1 MRAQSLPT
9 LLHRLDPGAAALG
22 LQMAIAGTGAYFFSQ
37 YLRLQYPYWSVLT
50 VILLVMA
57 QYVGAIQEKS
67 FFRMVGTII
76 GGVLGYLATGAWQ
89 QSPILFLTTSFVIL
103 AFCVAMFNQSRA
115 PYAFFLTGLTYAV
128 ITSNG
133 QAHPDMSW
141 AYALARTEEVL
152 IGVIASVVVQSLV
165 FPRYANRDF
174 LKQLRLCFAEIAD
187 ATPRVAGVFQNGQSA
202 EVIAS
207 LHDFPTR
214 TTALRN
220 LLRFGARES
229 RLFRRDLAS
238 FADIVTNLVRSAN
251 LLRSLAP
258 IPAAPEPYRTRLS
271 PLIASWG
278 DHLGRGWEILSKG
291 SSLDQPWMDHTAEL
305 NRAIDDLMLQLRSSP
320 EVTKLEQAKTGDLS
334 IYLLTLRELQTTLIE
349 INRLMGLPPDLRDR
363 ATNLALAPVWPERT
377 WIKQG
382 LRAALATVIAL
393 VLENWLSPPGG
404 ALMVLVAFVFTAM
417 NALSPEGSGDRGA
430 FTYVVAFTAILAGV
444 CILLLAGT
452 PLLAS
457 YAVLNTLLLTWLFL
471 LGYWMHDRG
480 GVTVPVQF
488 SFLLLISILSL
499 NAQVPV
505 AFEKI
510 VGTFFGMVNG
520 IVISAVVQ
528 RSLWPIL
535 PQRQFQ
541 QSLAANLRLV
551 ADSLGQG
558 FEHLPLWQRTR
569 LGLFPSQ
576 ARIYVRAM
584 QGPTLPRMQSA
595 LLMDYVSTL
604 QQLVGE
610 LALCSGRLSPAIPD
624 DIHPLMDPM
633 LTRVKTT
640 LTKGLR
646 NLANAFA
653 QATKPQEM
661 SATIE
666 EVGKDWSETITH
678 ARDAMLE
685 RELSPEVVIPVL
697 GHAARYHAALKLLQ
711 LAESQAQEL
720 QLADYLND
728 VAL

>member
-1 MRAQSLPT
+1 MRGQSLPT

-89 QSPILFLTTSFVIL
+89 QSPVLFLTTTFVIL

-152 IGVIASVVVQSLV
+152 VGVIASVVVQSLV

-174 LKQLRLCFAEIAD
+174 LKQLRLCFAEMAD
-187 ATPRVAGVFQNGQSA
+187 AIPRVAGVFQSGQST

-214 TTALRN
+214 ATALRN

-271 PLIASWG
+271 PLITSWG
-278 DHLGRGWEILSKG
+278 DHLGQGWKTLSKG
-291 SSLDQPWMDHTAEL
+291 SSLDQSWIEHVTEL
-305 NRAIDDLMLQLRSSP
+305 NSAIDDLMLQLRSSP
-320 EVTKLEQAKTGDLS
+320 ETKMEQEKTGGLS
-334 IYLLTLRELQTTLIE
+334 IYLLTLQELQSTLIE
-349 INRLMGLPPDLRDR
+349 INRLMGLPPDLRDQT
-363 ATNLALAPVWPERT
+363 TNLALAPVWPERT

-404 ALMVLVAFVFTAM
+404 TLMVLVAFVFTAM

-430 FTYVVAFTAILAGV
+430 FTYVVVFTAILVGV
-444 CILLLAGT
+444 CLVLLAGT

-457 YAVLNTLLLTWLFL
+457 YAVLNTLMVTWLFL

-488 SFLLLISILSL
+488 SFLLLVSILSL

-505 AFEKI
+505 GFEKI

-520 IVISAVVQ
+520 IVIAAVVQ
-528 RSLWPIL
+528 RFFWPIL
-535 PQRQFQ
+535 PQKQFQ
-541 QSLAANLRLV
+541 QSLAANLHLV

-576 ARIYVRAM
+576 ARIYVHTM
-584 QGPTLPRMQSA
+584 QGPTLARGQYA
-595 LLMDYVSTL
+595 LLLDYVSTL
-604 QQLVGE
+604 QQLIGE
-610 LALCSGRLSPAIPD
+610 LALCSGRLMPAIPD
-624 DIHPLMDPM
+624 DIRPIMDPS

-640 LTKGLR
+640 LAEGLQ

-653 QATKPQEM
+653 HAAKPLDM
-661 SATIE
+661 TAAIG
-666 EVGKDWSETITH
+666 EVSKDWSDTCAK
-678 ARDAMLE
+678 ARQAMIE
-685 RELSPEVVIPVL
+685 QGMSPQVVIPVL
-697 GHAARYHAALKLLQ
+697 GHAARYHAALKILQ
-711 LAESQAQEL
+711 QAESQAQNL